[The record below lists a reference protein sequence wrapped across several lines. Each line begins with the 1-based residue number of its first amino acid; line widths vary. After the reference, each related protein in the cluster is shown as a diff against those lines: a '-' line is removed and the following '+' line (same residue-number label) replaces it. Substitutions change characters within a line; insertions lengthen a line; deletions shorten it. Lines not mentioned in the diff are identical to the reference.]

1 MSVKVMLPDLRIGFP
16 ALWTPQSFGEGKP
29 AYGGKAI
36 VQPANKK
43 ITKILDDAM
52 LEAAKGQPKWT
63 NPEKVLAKLV
73 ADDAVCF
80 RKKEYCDKN
89 GDPYAGFEDAYYLS
103 LRSEK
108 TKPLVLDRDKSP
120 LEENSGKPYSGA
132 FCNLHVEIWAQD
144 NKFGR
149 RINAT
154 LLGIQ
159 FFRDGDSFG
168 GGSRPDADAFDD
180 LSDGTEDGDDE
191 DFG

>member
-1 MSVKVMLPDLRIGFP
+1 
-16 ALWTPQSFGEGKP
+16 
-29 AYGGKAI
+29 
-36 VQPANKK
+36 
-43 ITKILDDAM
+43 M

>member
-1 MSVKVMLPDLRIGFP
+1 MSVKIMLNDIRIAFP
-16 ALWTPQSFGEGKP
+16 ALWTPRSFGEGKP
-29 AYGGKAI
+29 AYGGKLI
-36 VQPANKK
+36 VPPANKRIVK
-43 ITKILDDAM
+43 QLDEAM

-89 GDPYAGFEDAYYLS
+89 DDPYAGFEDTFYLS
-103 LRSEK
+103 VRSEK
-108 TKPLVLDRDKSP
+108 TKPAVIDRDKSP
-120 LEENSGKPYSGA
+120 LDEASGRPYSGSFVNA
-132 FCNLHVEIWAQD
+132 HVEIWAQD

-154 LLGIQ
+154 LLGVQ

-168 GGSRPDADAFDD
+168 GGSRPDVDAFDD
-180 LSDGTEDGDDE
+180 LSDGTDDSEDD